1 MDSRLGIRSGLLRA
15 VREIMPHRALAF
27 REALAFAEAQA
38 NKVLLSLNIDEPPLP
53 DHLIE
58 ELPQVE
64 VVRDAC
70 DESGRTAWSNGHWLI
85 RLDSSDSLTRQRFT
99 LMHELKHVL
108 DAPLAEDVYA
118 KLTGAQI
125 ERVCDHFAGCLL
137 MPKRM
142 VKQLWRRGIRDPE
155 DLADYFQVSRAAM
168 GVRLQVLRFSLRGI
182 DGVRSFIGDPSNL
195 AGSGISCQ
203 VP

>member
-1 MDSRLGIRSGLLRA
+1 MDSKFGVQSGLLRA
-15 VREIMPHRALAF
+15 AREIMPRRALTF
-27 REALAFAEAQA
+27 REALAFAETQA
-38 NKVLLSLNIDEPPLP
+38 NKVLLSLNIDDPPLP
-53 DHLIE
+53 DRLIE

-64 VVRDAC
+64 VVRGSC
-70 DESGRTAWSNGHWLI
+70 NESGRTAWSNGRWMI
-85 RLDSSDSLTRQRFT
+85 RLDSNDSLTRQRFT
-99 LMHELKHVL
+99 LMHELKHVF
-108 DAPLAEDVYA
+108 DAPLAEDLYV
-118 KLTGAQI
+118 KLTRAQI

-142 VKQLWRRGIRDPE
+142 VKKLWRRGIRDPE

-168 GVRLQVLRFSLRGI
+168 GVRLQVLRFSLCHLG
-182 DGVRSFIGDPSNL
+182 GVRPLVGDPSNL

>member
-1 MDSRLGIRSGLLRA
+1 MDPKIQSGLLHA
-15 VREIMPHRALAF
+15 VREIMPRRALTF
-27 REALAFAEAQA
+27 REALASAEAQA
-38 NKVLLSLNIDEPPLP
+38 NKVLLSLDVTEPPLP

-64 VVRDAC
+64 VVRRAC
-70 DESGRTAWSNGHWLI
+70 DESGRTAWAHGHWLI
-85 RLDSSDSLTRQRFT
+85 QLDSGDSLTRQRFT

-108 DAPLAEDVYA
+108 DAPLADCVYPE
-118 KLTGAQI
+118 LSVAQV

-142 VKQLWRRGIRDPE
+142 VKQLWWRGIRDPE
-155 DLADYFQVSRAAM
+155 DLADFFQVSRAAM
-168 GVRLQVLRFSLRGI
+168 AVRLRVLRFSLGR
-182 DGVRSFIGDPSNL
+182 VRAVRHLVRDSSKL